1 MKVLFLGGTRFTG
14 LTLAESMAKAGHQVT
29 VASRHISQSNAS
41 INQIQG
47 ERAELLKCLQGCR
60 FDIVF
65 DFIAYS
71 DIDVFEAN
79 RAIVAEQY
87 ILISTTWLPRYVGLT
102 DASTPISKIDLVFTE
117 PLSEITQRYLTG
129 KALAEDAVYKL
140 RALNNRATIVRLP
153 VMTGTNDHTKR
164 LHFYRSRFLD
174 GGGLII
180 VDDYDHEIQVATN
193 IDLARVIHTWVEKYD
208 VTSKEIW
215 DALPPKTIIWSEFLE
230 ELAAVDQ
237 TDAIFHV
244 ISRDR
249 LDINMSKYLDADP
262 LWRERA
268 ISLSDANLFNHTG
281 INTTPYRVWMSA
293 LEPID
298 TSICDDILRE
308 KELNFINNIQSE
320 SC

>member
-29 VASRHISQSNAS
+29 VASRHISKSNAP

-47 ERAELLKCLQGCR
+47 ERSELLKCLQECS

-71 DIDVFEAN
+71 DTDVFEAN
-79 RAIVAEQY
+79 RAIVTERY
-87 ILISTTWLPRYVGLT
+87 ILISTTWLPRFLGLV
-102 DASTPISKIDLVFTE
+102 DAATPVSKVDLVFTE
-117 PLSEITQRYLTG
+117 SLSVITQRYLTG
-129 KALAEDAVYKL
+129 KALAEDAVHKL
-140 RALNNRATIVRLP
+140 RALSNRATIVRLP

-180 VDDYDHEIQVATN
+180 VDDSNHEIQVATN
-193 IDLARVIHTWVEKYD
+193 IDLAHVIHIWVEKCD

-215 DALPPKTIIWSEFLE
+215 DALPPKTIIWSEFLKD
-230 ELAAVDQ
+230 LAAVDQ
-237 TDAIFHV
+237 SDATFHIV
-244 ISRDR
+244 SRDR

-268 ISLSDANLFNHTG
+268 IPLSDANLFNQTG
-281 INTTPYRVWMSA
+281 VNITPHRVWMSA
-293 LEPID
+293 LETVD
-298 TSICDDILRE
+298 TSIYDDILRE
-308 KELNFINNIQSE
+308 KELKFINNIQSE
-320 SC
+320 SR